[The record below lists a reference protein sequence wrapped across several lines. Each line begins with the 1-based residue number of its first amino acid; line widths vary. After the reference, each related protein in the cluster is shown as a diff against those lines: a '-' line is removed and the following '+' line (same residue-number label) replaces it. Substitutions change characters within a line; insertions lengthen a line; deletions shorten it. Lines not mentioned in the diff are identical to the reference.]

1 MEPYPDAAKMKKQ
14 MSYANA
20 RDIPYVVIIGE
31 TEMQSGNLTVKD
43 MRSGTQDTLTPDD
56 LLEKLNVSPQ
66 HAGGH

>member
-1 MEPYPDAAKMKKQ
+1 MKKQ

-20 RDIPYVVIIGE
+20 RDIPFVVIVGE

-43 MRSGTQDTLTPDD
+43 MRSGTQATLTPDE

-66 HAGGH
+66 HADGRCY